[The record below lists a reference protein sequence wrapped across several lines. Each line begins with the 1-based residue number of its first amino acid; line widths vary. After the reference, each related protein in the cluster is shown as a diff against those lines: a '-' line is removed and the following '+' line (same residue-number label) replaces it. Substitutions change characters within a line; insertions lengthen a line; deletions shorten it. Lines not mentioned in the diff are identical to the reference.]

1 MDYAARWTLPAG
13 PSPMTLWRGLALLA
27 IATSLV
33 ACAGAPAPPPSPPS
47 EEAARTYLD
56 AAVSMVLA
64 GDWARICSIGS
75 ATCDQI
81 LRKANPAA
89 VPVAAPTVLGSRVL
103 EPEQGPDGIW
113 TTGGRVLELCGRDGM
128 GQPYYSEMLVFQEQG
143 RLISTATP
151 FWLGIGIAETPTVG
165 KPPVTPT
172 CG

>member
-1 MDYAARWTLPAG
+1 
-13 PSPMTLWRGLALLA
+13 MTRRRGLALLA
-27 IATSLV
+27 IATILV
-33 ACAGAPAPPPSPPS
+33 ACVGAPAPPLSPPS

-64 GDWARICSIGS
+64 GDWARICTIGS
-75 ATCDQI
+75 ATCDQM

-89 VPVAAPTVLGSRVL
+89 VPVTAPTFLGSRVL

-113 TTGGRVLELCGRDGM
+113 TSGGRILELCGRDGI

-151 FWLGIGIAETPTVG
+151 FWLGFRIAETPTVG
-165 KPPVTPT
+165 QPAATPK